1 MRPLSASVPGPKN
14 EAFLKSKRIEI
25 REPFVKGSSRGEAVI
40 FSIQPLFE
48 DEVYVGP
55 SHHRGLHAI
64 LRRRLNVLS
73 HKFVGTSKTDKLG
86 AMMATL
92 VNQTRGVPFFRTHVS
107 LLPPP

>member
-1 MRPLSASVPGPKN
+1 MGCCSIVRNVLDA
-14 EAFLKSKRIEI
+14 
-25 REPFVKGSSRGEAVI
+25 GSSRGEAVI

-48 DEVYVGP
+48 DDVYVGL
-55 SHHRGLHAI
+55 SHHRCLHAI

-92 VNQTRGVPFFRTHVS
+92 TKYTGDNAFAK
-107 LLPPP
+107 